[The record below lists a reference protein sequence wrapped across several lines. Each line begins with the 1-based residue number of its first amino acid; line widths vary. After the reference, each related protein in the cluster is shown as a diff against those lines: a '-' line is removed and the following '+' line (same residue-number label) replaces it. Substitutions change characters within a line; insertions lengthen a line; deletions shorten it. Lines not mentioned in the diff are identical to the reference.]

1 MKRIN
6 RTLTAAVL
14 AGSLALGGTAVASA
28 QIPAVF
34 ELDGTTYQRQPDGS
48 YKSTSELGST
58 SLTADQAQAA
68 WERLQEKEAPA
79 DNLDESPTTTIQLGD
94 EEEAPAPAPENPDPA
109 PAGPSKVDT
118 PIDNGTGGSEQ
129 GSAKPEAPGSEKPE
143 TPGSEKP
150 ESGKDEP
157 GKPSGT
163 ETAPT
168 GGSQAP
174 STPAND
180 ADFDTEKLAWLAL
193 PAALV
198 IGGVTWYLAKDGK
211 TYVKTE
217 EAAQKDAPSTEE
229 KAASEQMLKENKD
242 EVIAQGGKVAE
253 STADKAQGQA
263 ESAGQAQSR
272 GISAETGSNTVAR
285 GLAALAIA
293 AMIAAGAFVARRK
306 LFI

>member
-1 MKRIN
+1 MKRMT
-6 RTLTAAVL
+6 RTLTAVAL
-14 AGSLALGGTAVASA
+14 SGALALGGTAVASA
-28 QIPAVF
+28 QIPAPA
-34 ELDGTTYQRQPDGS
+34 ELVVEGTTYYKQDDGTYKSATDGS
-48 YKSTSELGST
+48 L
-58 SLTADQAQAA
+58 
-68 WERLQEKEAPA
+68 
-79 DNLDESPTTTIQLGD
+79 LDS
-94 EEEAPAPAPENPDPA
+94 
-109 PAGPSKVDT
+109 SKVD
-118 PIDNGTGGSEQ
+118 EALAALQ
-129 GSAKPEAPGSEKPE
+129 PEGNEE
-143 TPGSEKP
+143 G
-150 ESGKDEP
+150 
-157 GKPSGT
+157 
-163 ETAPT
+163 
-168 GGSQAP
+168 AP
-174 STPAND
+174 STTKTFLPDVDASDRVPSDEPAAPSSVD
-180 ADFDTEKLAWLAL
+180 YPIADESESESEFDTTKLAWLAL

-217 EAAQKDAPSTEE
+217 EAAQKDAPSAEE

-242 EVIAQGGKVAE
+242 KVIAQGGKIAD